1 MPSNHLILCHPL
13 FLLLSIFPSIKVFS
27 NEPAFRIRWPKY
39 WSHHF
44 MANRWGNNG
53 NSERLYFGGLQNHC
67 GWQQQPSNY
76 KMLVPW
82 KKSYDQPRQHIKKQR
97 QAFFQAPWLCCSDP
111 GTTGAIWASP
121 SSLLA
126 WGSWKRLGSG
136 GEQQRAA
143 GPSLNAQGD
152 QGNRGSEAELSEG

>member
-1 MPSNHLILCHPL
+1 MT
-13 FLLLSIFPSIKVFS
+13 
-27 NEPAFRIRWPKY
+27 
-39 WSHHF
+39 
-44 MANRWGNNG
+44 NRWGNNG
-53 NSERLYFGGLQNHC
+53 NSDRLYFGGAPKSLQMVITVMKLKDA
-67 GWQQQPSNY
+67 S
-76 KMLVPW
+76 PW
-82 KKSYDQPRQHIKKQR
+82 KKSYDQSRQHIKKQR
-97 QAFFQAPWLCCSDP
+97 QAFFQAPWLCCSNP
-111 GTTGAIWASP
+111 GTTEAIWASP